1 LIGSVKITTKNA
13 FFYVQRD
20 TSFTGFNEI
29 ITFELARL
37 NEGGAFNLSSGIF
50 TAPVPGIFHFEFHV
64 VKDYTTP
71 YLDVILQVNDNT
83 LGTAS
88 INLLGKTGTHDSC
101 SMSAS
106 VRLKAG
112 DRVNMF
118 NLKNSAPERAG
129 ILKEVRHLHLTHFSG
144 WLLEED
150 LM

>member
-1 LIGSVKITTKNA
+1 
-13 FFYVQRD
+13 
-20 TSFTGFNEI
+20 
-29 ITFELARL
+29 LARL
-37 NEGGAFNLSSGIF
+37 NEGGAFNLTSGIF
-50 TAPVPGIFHFEFHV
+50 TAPVPGIYHFQFHA
-64 VKDYTTP
+64 VKDISTP
-71 YLDVILQVNDNT
+71 YLDAILQVNENT

-88 INLLGKTGTHDSC
+88 INLLGKLNTHDSC

-106 VRLKAG
+106 IRLKAG

-150 LM
+150 LV